1 MKRQLADAKTVNVLV
16 AKLAGQISRHN
27 RGVKDIA
34 LVGIKRRGVP
44 LAERL
49 AARLS
54 ARDMSQRKRGQSPG
68 ARGRAVQSPF
78 SGIPVGA
85 IDITLYRDDLQM
97 VAETP
102 IVRGSEISF
111 DINGKTLVLVDD
123 VVFTGRTIRAALS
136 ELLDFGRP
144 KGIQL
149 AVLVDRGHRE
159 LPIQPDFAAKVI
171 KTQRSDL
178 VDIFLKETDG
188 RDEIVL
194 TRTGPGQKPEA
205 KSQKAKRRSAGRAKA
220 EARS

>member
-1 MKRQLADAKTVNVLV
+1 MKRRVAEAKTVSALV
-16 AKLAGQISRHN
+16 AKLAVQISRHN
-27 RGVKDIA
+27 RGVKDLV

-44 LAERL
+44 LANRL
-49 AARLS
+49 AGRLN
-54 ARDMSQRKRGQSPG
+54 AGRGP
-68 ARGRAVQSPF
+68 R
-78 SGIPVGA
+78 IPVGA

-102 IVRGSEISF
+102 IVRGTEISF

-171 KTQRSDL
+171 KTERSDL

-188 RDEIVL
+188 RDEIVI
-194 TRTGPGQKPEA
+194 TKSGRIQKL
-205 KSQKAKRRSAGRAKA
+205 
-220 EARS
+220 EARC

>member
-1 MKRQLADAKTVNVLV
+1 MTRRLADAKAVGVLV
-16 AKLAGQISRHN
+16 SRLAGQISRHN
-27 RGVKDIA
+27 RGVRDLA

-44 LAERL
+44 LAGRI
-49 AARLS
+49 ARRLS
-54 ARDMSQRKRGQSPG
+54 S
-68 ARGRAVQSPF
+68 GRRPK
-78 SGIPVGA
+78 VGA

-111 DINGKTLVLVDD
+111 DINGITLVLVDD
-123 VVFTGRTIRAALS
+123 VAFTGRTVRAALS

-144 KGIQL
+144 RAIQL

-171 KTQRSDL
+171 RTERSDL

-188 RDEIVL
+188 RDEITL
-194 TRTGPGQKPEA
+194 TR
-205 KSQKAKRRSAGRAKA
+205 R
-220 EARS
+220 

>member
-1 MKRQLADAKTVNVLV
+1 MTRRLADAKTVNVLV
-16 AKLAGQISRHN
+16 AKLAAQISRHN
-27 RGVKDIA
+27 RGVKDLA

-54 ARDMSQRKRGQSPG
+54 SARKPK
-68 ARGRAVQSPF
+68 
-78 SGIPVGA
+78 VGA

-144 KGIQL
+144 RAIQL

-171 KTQRSDL
+171 TTERSDL

-188 RDEIVL
+188 RDEITL
-194 TRTGPGQKPEA
+194 TRK
-205 KSQKAKRRSAGRAKA
+205 
-220 EARS
+220 

>member
-1 MKRQLADAKTVNVLV
+1 MTRRLADAKAVASLV
-16 AKLAGQISRHN
+16 ARLASQISLYN
-27 RGVKDIA
+27 REVKDLA
-34 LVGIKRRGVP
+34 LIGIKRRGVP

-49 AARLS
+49 AVRLNS
-54 ARDMSQRKRGQSPG
+54 SRKPK
-68 ARGRAVQSPF
+68 
-78 SGIPVGA
+78 IPVGA

-97 VAETP
+97 VSETP
-102 IVRGSEISF
+102 IVRGSEINF

-136 ELLDFGRP
+136 ELSDFGRP
-144 KGIQL
+144 RAIQL

-171 KTQRSDL
+171 NTQRSDI

-194 TRTGPGQKPEA
+194 TRTGPSQKPTA
-205 KSQKAKRRSAGRAKA
+205 KSQKSK
-220 EARS
+220 